1 MSDHIVKSYDED
13 LAALKMLLA
22 QMGGLAEQQLDDAID
37 ALSRR
42 DTTLAD
48 RVIQN
53 DERIDMLERQIEEK
67 AILTIA
73 KRQPMARDL
82 REIMVAIRVA
92 SDLERIGDLAKNT
105 AKRAHAISEPLPRKL
120 MTGVTRMGRLA
131 QSELKDILDA
141 YARSDA
147 EKALEVWRSDEELDS
162 LYNSIFR
169 ELLTYMMEDP
179 RNISLCTH
187 LSSAPRTWSASATTP
202 PTSPRTSITRS
213 MAGPWPRTARS
224 AIQPAPCPCK
234 TPTQTIDPM
243 SASILVVEDE
253 EPIQILL
260 SYNLESEGY
269 RARHTA
275 QGEDVPRL
283 VSEERPDLILL
294 DWMLPGVSGIE
305 VCRMLRTKPETRDI
319 PIIMLTARSEEA
331 ERSAALPPAP
341 TTTWSSPSRCRN
353 CWPASAPSC
362 AGSIP
367 MRLPTRSRPA
377 TSRSTAARGG

>member
-105 AKRAHAISEPLPRKL
+105 AKRAHAISEALPRKL

-187 LSSAPRTWSASATTP
+187 LLFGAKNMERIGDHATNIAENIHYLVHGKP
-202 PTSPRTSITRS
+202 LAEGRPKKDITSTLRIEGFNHS
-213 MAGPWPRTARS
+213 
-224 AIQPAPCPCK
+224 
-234 TPTQTIDPM
+234 
-243 SASILVVEDE
+243 DE
-253 EPIQILL
+253 
-260 SYNLESEGY
+260 
-269 RARHTA
+269 
-275 QGEDVPRL
+275 
-283 VSEERPDLILL
+283 
-294 DWMLPGVSGIE
+294 
-305 VCRMLRTKPETRDI
+305 
-319 PIIMLTARSEEA
+319 
-331 ERSAALPPAP
+331 
-341 TTTWSSPSRCRN
+341 
-353 CWPASAPSC
+353 
-362 AGSIP
+362 
-367 MRLPTRSRPA
+367 
-377 TSRSTAARGG
+377 